1 MHNAMAFNQMK
12 ICRQQ
17 SVFFFF
23 ITHIISPKAVG
34 VTFSMNY
41 LVTPVYYQSYEA
53 GIDWTQLTRPGLS

>member
-1 MHNAMAFNQMK
+1 MHHAMAFNQMK

-17 SVFFFF
+17 SVCFFF
-23 ITHIISPKAVG
+23 ITQVSPKAVG

>member
-1 MHNAMAFNQMK
+1 MHHAMAFNQMK

-17 SVFFFF
+17 SVSFFF
-23 ITHIISPKAVG
+23 ITQVSPKAVG